1 VRATCSAPLRL
12 PIIAPGLDSQI
23 RHPLR
28 CGQKAHLNGSKP
40 AAFEDGRGSAEPRL
54 STAEIYGA
62 SISTTQTP
70 SPADIPRQ
78 ASIRH
83 LPVNLFASVM
93 GVAGLT
99 TAWRQASHQ
108 FGTSPLIDTV
118 IGCIAVAIFLLLCI
132 AYSAKVLIHPQ
143 AVRNEFRHPVAGNF
157 FGTVT
162 IAILLISSVVAP
174 LSARASEI
182 LWSLGAAT
190 TIALSFTIVSRLL
203 RGKVDAGHA
212 VPAWLVPGVATLDI
226 TVAGGTMPMAWAKE
240 VNLFAMAVGTMV
252 ALVFFT
258 MIMAYTNFF
267 QRVDTFAAMLF
278 YFGLF
283 IFFSLVFKVFRRS
296 IPFAAGWWALSF
308 PLAALSNA
316 ALRYAEHAHY
326 PAVTALA
333 VGLLSFLSLLI
344 AVLLFRTLHIV
355 FNGKLLS
362 PS

>member
-1 VRATCSAPLRL
+1 
-12 PIIAPGLDSQI
+12 
-23 RHPLR
+23 
-28 CGQKAHLNGSKP
+28 
-40 AAFEDGRGSAEPRL
+40 
-54 STAEIYGA
+54 
-62 SISTTQTP
+62 
-70 SPADIPRQ
+70 
-78 ASIRH
+78 
-83 LPVNLFASVM
+83 M

-108 FGTSPLIDTV
+108 FGTSPLIDAV
-118 IGCIAVAIFLLLCI
+118 IGCIAVSIFMMLCI
-132 AYSAKVLIHPQ
+132 AYSAKAFIYPQ

-174 LSARASEI
+174 VSARASEI
-182 LWSLGAAT
+182 LWSLGAMT

-226 TVAGGTMPMAWAKE
+226 TVAGGTMPMAWARE

-258 MIMAYTNFF
+258 MIMSRLIHHHEKLANEMVPSLMILIAPFEVGFLAYTNFF

-283 IFFSLVFKVFRRS
+283 IFFSLVFKVFRRN

-316 ALRYAEHAHY
+316 ALRYAEHVSY

-333 VGLLSFLSLLI
+333 VGLLLFLSVLI

-362 PS
+362 PSLTSSA